1 MGCQILRPPPRRGF
15 RRRCKHKIHADRKA
29 AIVFIVVLQ
38 HGVIDAGGKQ
48 HQQTRPGRHIKPGG
62 IPLLGAGM
70 VSSGMVSTS
79 KVGADRPAVAHRQ
92 ARHQLVVLAL
102 GPEAQAPAAAAA
114 VSIEVIDSAQVGIGM
129 VVPSHHLA
137 RLTHHRPAALQM
149 QRQRRWIKSQ
159 LLQVGPDMALQPA
172 DQGREGGVALQ
183 LIDTVEVACPG
194 AERIGVGLRLPPQG
208 QNCPHHQGGF
218 DRIGWQGHLAEG
230 QGKQRLESHSRG
242 CHGHRSSAMRPRS
255 CLGPPPPSHRPNLSP
270 MAPSSST
277 SSSTSP
283 IIRAD
288 GLSKTYRV
296 ATKDPGLAGTLRHFL
311 QRRYKDVAAV
321 RDVSFQIQPGEMV
334 GFLGPNGAGKTT
346 TLKML
351 TGLIHPSAGKALV
364 AGYTPHRRQ
373 ANFLRRI
380 TLVMGQKQQLL
391 WDLPAL
397 DSLRVNAA
405 VYGIDEAE
413 SRQRI
418 HDLAEMLDLGAEL
431 KRPLRK
437 LSLGQRMKTELLAAL
452 LHRPEVLFLDEPT
465 LGLDVNAQA
474 RVRSFL
480 ADYNQRFGATVL
492 LTSHYM
498 ADITALCPRVLLIH
512 EGRLFHD
519 GSLDALTQRLAPC
532 REVRL
537 ELAEPWPLESLRTYG
552 EVESCEGMV
561 VSLLIRRDALTTAV
575 SRLLAEL
582 PVRDLEVRDPPIEEL
597 IGSLFVQGTLS

>member
-1 MGCQILRPPPRRGF
+1 
-15 RRRCKHKIHADRKA
+15 
-29 AIVFIVVLQ
+29 
-38 HGVIDAGGKQ
+38 
-48 HQQTRPGRHIKPGG
+48 
-62 IPLLGAGM
+62 
-70 VSSGMVSTS
+70 
-79 KVGADRPAVAHRQ
+79 
-92 ARHQLVVLAL
+92 
-102 GPEAQAPAAAAA
+102 
-114 VSIEVIDSAQVGIGM
+114 
-129 VVPSHHLA
+129 
-137 RLTHHRPAALQM
+137 
-149 QRQRRWIKSQ
+149 
-159 LLQVGPDMALQPA
+159 
-172 DQGREGGVALQ
+172 
-183 LIDTVEVACPG
+183 
-194 AERIGVGLRLPPQG
+194 
-208 QNCPHHQGGF
+208 
-218 DRIGWQGHLAEG
+218 
-230 QGKQRLESHSRG
+230 
-242 CHGHRSSAMRPRS
+242 
-255 CLGPPPPSHRPNLSP
+255 

-561 VSLLIRRDALTTAV
+561 VRLLIRRDALTTAV
-575 SRLLAEL
+575 SRLLADI